1 MNVSVSMKNNGLTN
15 RRTVLKGLGA
25 AATVNIL
32 PSSML
37 FGQNSPSE
45 QFRFAKVGCG
55 GKGIP
60 DTKLTIQAGAKLVA
74 MCDVDRNRAAS
85 ALKNHSDVPFY
96 EDYRVMLDKHDKE
109 IDGVVISTPDHTHA
123 CIALDAIRRGKHVY
137 VQKPLARTYEECRAL
152 LEASKKY
159 KVATQMGNQHHS
171 AQGFKV
177 WEKMFAD
184 KALGD
189 ISEVQ
194 TWCHKS
200 YSSEPNNVKPG
211 QKVPDTLNWDLWLG
225 PAAKRQYAKE
235 YLPFVWRNWWD
246 FGAGALGDMACHIM
260 DAAFWNLQLGLPD
273 KIIAKTPRPA
283 NEAYPEWAIVDYTFN
298 HSPVTGKPLKLRW
311 ADGNKGAPKPKGCNP
326 NLELPNQGCYIAGSE
341 MTAMSPHPGRPLPI
355 ALGGQEYSSAV
366 KDAERHWRAESKK
379 LKGVHHYARW
389 IDAAKSGKFGDS
401 GSNFDYSVPL
411 TQAVLLGCIAQRFP
425 GEELHW
431 DQKQQRFSNHEKA
444 NQWLSFNARS
454 GFDIN

>member
-1 MNVSVSMKNNGLTN
+1 MKKDFITS
-15 RRTVLKGLGA
+15 RRSILKGMGA
-25 AATVNIL
+25 AATINIL
-32 PSSML
+32 PSSLL
-37 FGQNSPSE
+37 FGQNTPSE

-55 GKGIP
+55 GKGAA
-60 DTKLTIQAGAKLVA
+60 DMKYTLQAGAKMVA
-74 MCDVDRNRAAS
+74 MCDVDKSRAAGTM
-85 ALKNHSDVPFY
+85 KGHSDVPFY
-96 EDYRVMLDKHDKE
+96 EDYRVMLDKHEKE

-123 CIALDAIRRGKHVY
+123 CIALEAMKRGKHVY
-137 VQKPLARTYEECRAL
+137 VQKPVARTYEECRAL

-189 ISEVQ
+189 ITEVQ

-200 YSSEPNNVKPG
+200 YSAKDGSAKSGQTTPG
-211 QKVPDTLNWDLWLG
+211 TLNWDLWLG
-225 PAAKRQYAKE
+225 PAAERAYAKE
-235 YLPFVWRNWWD
+235 YLPFSWRNWWD

-260 DAAFWNLQLGLPD
+260 DAPFWCLKLGLPD

-283 NEAYPEWAIVDYTFN
+283 SDGFPEWAIVEYSFN
-298 HSPVTGKPLKLRW
+298 NSPVTGKPLKLRW

-326 NLELPNQGCYIAGSE
+326 NLELPNQGSYIAGSK
-341 MTAMSPHPGRPLPI
+341 MTALCPHPGRPQPVAI
-355 ALGGQEYSSAV
+355 DGQEYSSDV
-366 KDAERHWRAESKK
+366 KDAERHWRAESKNI
-379 LKGVHHYARW
+379 KGVHHYARW
-389 IDAAKSGKFGDS
+389 IEAAKTGKYGDA

-411 TQAVLLGCIAQRFP
+411 TQTVILGCIAQRFP

-431 DQKQQRFSNHEKA
+431 DHKKQKFSNHEKA
-444 NQWLSFNARS
+444 NEWLSFKARD
-454 GFDIN
+454 GFSIKV